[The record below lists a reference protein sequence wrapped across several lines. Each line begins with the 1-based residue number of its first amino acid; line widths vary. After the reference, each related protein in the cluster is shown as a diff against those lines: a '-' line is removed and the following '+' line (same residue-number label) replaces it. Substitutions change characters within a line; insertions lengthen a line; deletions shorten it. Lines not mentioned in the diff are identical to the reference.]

1 MRPKANRILV
11 PVDGSRA
18 SEQAFRWSSQL
29 ARSTKSELNAVYVF
43 EVPLEYSLNADTI
56 PHHHRGEEILTRIE
70 YIGEENK
77 CKVKAGIL
85 RARHAG
91 PAIVLEAEERGM
103 ELIVL
108 ATPAPQPSQPY
119 SLGTTVAYVFK
130 HAPCQVILYRER
142 VPASLLVR
150 N

>member
-1 MRPKANRILV
+1 MRPKASRILV

-18 SEQAFRWSSQL
+18 SEQAFRWSSHL
-29 ARSTKSELNAVYVF
+29 ARSTKSELFAIYVF

-56 PHHHRGEEILTRIE
+56 PHHHQGEEILSRME
-70 YIGEENK
+70 RIGEDNK
-77 CKVKAGIL
+77 CKVRGGIL

-91 PAIVLEAEERGM
+91 PAIVLEAEDRSM
-103 ELIVL
+103 ELVVL
-108 ATPAPQPSQPY
+108 GTPAPPPSQPY
-119 SLGTTVAYVFK
+119 SLGTTAAYVLK
-130 HAPCQVILYRER
+130 NAPCQVILYRER